1 MRPVLAIVGRPN
13 VGKSTLFNRLAGR
26 RLAIVDDEPGV
37 TRDCLFADVEV
48 RGRSAVLVDT
58 GGFSPSVKDEIGAG
72 VLRSIAAAVATAD
85 VLLLVVSA
93 RDGLHPLDREVAT
106 LARRQRKPIL
116 LVINQADPGMT
127 FPQWEFDALGFEGLS
142 ISALHNQGLDDLLE
156 RLGALVPDPGPL
168 SEAQGPPG
176 LRLCLLGRPN
186 AGKSSLANRLLG
198 TERQL
203 VSAEPGTTR
212 DAVDIHFEHQGVRYV
227 LIDTPGVRRRSRVHR
242 RLEILSVMAALR
254 TLERTDVAIL
264 VADGSEDFSEQD
276 QRLAHLALE
285 RGRGLIIAV
294 NKCDLWS
301 NDRRKTYLDALD
313 HAVRFA
319 RFVPRF
325 AVSARTGV
333 GVSALLPAAAEVFSW
348 CNRRITTGEI
358 NRFLEAAAESVS
370 PPSIKGRRARLY
382 YIAQTSVRP
391 PTFVCSVNNP
401 ALVTDSYRRYLM
413 RSLRERYPYPGT
425 PMRFI
430 FRSHKPDE
438 EPRRSR
444 RARGPRRRKR

>member
-1 MRPVLAIVGRPN
+1 MKPVLAIVGRPN
-13 VGKSTLFNRLAGR
+13 VGKSTLFNRLTGR

-37 TRDCLFADVEV
+37 TRDCLYADVDVEG
-48 RGRSAVLVDT
+48 RGAMLVDT
-58 GGFSPSVKDEIGAG
+58 GGFSPGAKDEIGSG
-72 VLRSIAAAVATAD
+72 VLRSIEAAIAEAD

-106 LARRQRKPIL
+106 LARRRGRPVL
-116 LVINQADPGMT
+116 LVINQADPGMS
-127 FPQWEFDALGFEGLS
+127 FPDWEFDALGFEGVS
-142 ISALHNQGLDDLLE
+142 VSALHNQGIDGLLE
-156 RLGALVPDPGPL
+156 RLGALLPEPGTV
-168 SEAQGPPG
+168 SDSDGPAG
-176 LRLCLLGRPN
+176 LRVCLLGRPN

-198 TERQL
+198 AERQL

-212 DAVDIHFEHQGVRYV
+212 DAVDLHFEHQGSRYV
-227 LIDTPGVRRRSRVHR
+227 LIDTPGVRRRSRVHK
-242 RLEILSVMAALR
+242 RLEVLSVMAALR

-276 QRLAHLALE
+276 QRLAHLTLE

-301 NDRRKTYLDALD
+301 STRKKAYLDTLD
-313 HAVRFA
+313 HALRFA

-325 AVSARTGV
+325 TVSARTGV
-333 GVSALLPAAAEVFSW
+333 GVSALLPAVAEVYSW
-348 CNRRITTGEI
+348 CGKRITTGEI
-358 NRFLEAAAESVS
+358 NRFLEVATENVS

-382 YIAQTSVRP
+382 YLAQTNVRP

-401 ALVTDSYRRYLM
+401 VLVTDSYRRYLA

-425 PMRFI
+425 PIRFI
-430 FRSHKPDE
+430 FRSHKSDD
-438 EPRRSR
+438 
-444 RARGPRRRKR
+444 GPRRPVRKKGRKR